1 MKSSFSNSQGQ
12 CVDVTKSRKGNI
24 RIRDTKN
31 KTGEIFLEFTPDEYE
46 AFVKGIMIGELRY
59 DKIPL
64 DETDVDPLTAG
75 MRAIS
80 SQMKRAFATTQRT
93 PENLAYTNGRHAE
106 RSGWVPYTFE
116 MFCRRFHHDPSDDRS
131 RRLYESFQT
140 GRRAEA
146 LEG

>member
-1 MKSSFSNSQGQ
+1 MKSSFSIGNSN
-12 CVDVTKSRKGNI
+12 CVDVTKTRKGNI

-31 KTGEIFLEFTPDEYE
+31 KTGDIYLEFTPDEYE

-59 DKIPL
+59 DKIEADPA
-64 DETDVDPLTAG
+64 DVDPLTAG

-80 SQMKRAFATTQRT
+80 HQMKRAFNTTQRT

-106 RSGWVPYTFE
+106 RSGWVPYTYE
-116 MFCRRFHHDPSDDRS
+116 MFCRKFHHDPADDRS
-131 RRLYESFQT
+131 RRLYDSFQT